1 MPLKTLDP
9 FSAFRKVWETSVVV
23 EHSSRTT
30 LYLHVHRRS
39 AYPVYIGG
47 QRSERVDHNE
57 MFAGKGVDEGAA
69 IPLSQDMQYT
79 GLVQVYQVDNV
90 LHFIQTLGV
99 CLGGRR
105 GEGRGRQGEEE
116 MRKRNEGVESVRL
129 RERGEVGD
137 EGGG

>member
-1 MPLKTLDP
+1 
-9 FSAFRKVWETSVVV
+9 
-23 EHSSRTT
+23 
-30 LYLHVHRRS
+30 
-39 AYPVYIGG
+39 
-47 QRSERVDHNE
+47 

-116 MRKRNEGVESVRL
+116 MRKRNEGVENVRL
-129 RERGEVGD
+129 RERGKVGD